1 MFTRHLKL
9 DGTVVLMK
17 LFKIKQ
23 RFDGSHIP
31 ESEIDSTVTAELTAS
46 GVAIAKGAKIA
57 IAVGSRGIANLPQ
70 IVRSTVQWVK
80 QMGGRPFLVPAMGSH
95 GGASAGGQRR
105 VLESYGV
112 TEDSVGAPIRS
123 SMEVIELPQGELNSA
138 VYMDKLAYEADGT
151 IVINRIKLHT
161 AFHGA
166 IESGLMKMCAIG
178 LGKHK
183 GALEIHR
190 CGAKGLRELIPPT
203 AGQIL
208 QHGNILLGLA
218 IVENAYEQS
227 RLIKAVRPENFETE
241 ESVLLQVA
249 RENMPSLPVQELDVL
264 IVDEFGK
271 HISGTGMDVNIIGR
285 LKINTEPEPE
295 SPRIGSIILLDLAD
309 KSHGNANGMGLADVM
324 SRRFF
329 EKIDFQA
336 TYENVLTTGFLE
348 RGKIPVVAETEAQTL
363 EFALKSLGLS
373 GPEQARVLR
382 IKNSLSLDTLWA
394 SSALLPELK
403 GNSSIERLDEMQEF
417 GGLDC

>member
-1 MFTRHLKL
+1 
-9 DGTVVLMK
+9 MK

-31 ESEIDSTVTAELTAS
+31 KSEIDSTVTAELTAS

-80 QMGGRPFLVPAMGSH
+80 QLGGRPFLVPAMGSH

-123 SMEVIELPQGELNSA
+123 SMEVIELPQGELNNA

-190 CGAKGLRELIPPT
+190 RGAKGLRELIPPT

-271 HISGTGMDVNIIGR
+271 HISGTGLDVNIIGR

-295 SPRIGSIILLDLAD
+295 TPRIGSIILLDLAD
-309 KSHGNANGMGLADVM
+309 KSHGNANGMGLADVI

-329 EKIDFQA
+329 EKINFQA

-348 RGKIPVVAETEAQTL
+348 RGKIPVVAETEAQAL

-382 IKNSLSLDTLWA
+382 IKNSLNLDTLWA

-403 GNSSIERLDEMQEF
+403 GHSSIEQLDEMQEF